1 MGPTGVS
8 GERRSSGRGRLER
21 GGRPTF
27 LGAGQ
32 PIKYIGLCSRRATV
46 RKHLQYAHGDRD
58 RWKLVCAGPTSTE
71 PGAARA
77 PEARARTLQV
87 LRGQIP
93 SHRGRGM
100 DGESAEAAVSYSSRG
115 GAQSLHASATKS
127 VTAAWGKVA
136 KLPSLI
142 LGSPVGLRVSLVYS
156 ARHMPLASLRCWLG
170 WRR

>member
-1 MGPTGVS
+1 METCL
-8 GERRSSGRGRLER
+8 RR
-21 GGRPTF
+21 THV
-27 LGAGQ
+27 
-32 PIKYIGLCSRRATV
+32 YRR
-46 RKHLQYAHGDRD
+46 
-58 RWKLVCAGPTSTE
+58 E

-127 VTAAWGKVA
+127 VTAAWSKVA